1 MRSYFL
7 AIGFVASLIAEES
20 SDPFYQIFE
29 YRNIGPTRGGRV
41 TAVEGVIKSPGTFYM
56 GATGGGVWE
65 TTDFG
70 LNWENISDGYFET
83 PSIGAITVDQKNPK
97 VIYVGTGSDGIR
109 SNVIN
114 GNGVYKSTNG
124 GESWNHVGLD
134 YAGLIGAVEIHPTR
148 SNWIYVAAIGQ
159 PFQPNK
165 ERGLYRS
172 KNGGTTWEH
181 ILFIADTVGIVDME
195 FAPDDPNVIYAATW
209 RTERKPWTI
218 ISGGKNGGI
227 YKSTDGGNT
236 WQKKLRG
243 LPKGLIGK
251 IDLAV
256 SPDDPDRL
264 YALVEAPAGKGG
276 LYRSDN
282 RGNSFKLISTQ
293 SEIINRPFYYIN
305 ITANPKDADILFS
318 SANRFMRT
326 DDGGKNWRRLSTPHG
341 DNHDLWIHPQDT
353 SLWVQSNDGGVNVT
367 FNSGKTWT
375 TQTNQSTAELYQV
388 EVDDQYPFWL
398 YAGQQDNSTIRLPSL
413 PPYNPA
419 GGGIGFWTAVGGC
432 ETGPVVPKPG
442 DPNIVYANCK
452 GRFSV
457 FNRLTG
463 QEKQYYVGA
472 SNIYGH
478 NPKNMKFRFQ
488 RVAPIHVS
496 PHNPNLVYHTSQY
509 VHQTTDDG
517 ETWKIISTDLTAYDP
532 DKQVISGGPITRDIT
547 GEENYSTIYSIR
559 ESPLK
564 RGLIWVGANDGPINV
579 TKDGGRN
586 WHNVTPPSLPG
597 GGRVDAVEP
606 SPHEKAKAY
615 VAVLRYQLGDW
626 KPYLYRTNDFGLN
639 WTLLTPG
646 GNGLPINYP
655 TRVVRED
662 PIKAGVLYA
671 GTEYGMFISLDDGL
685 TWESFQ
691 QNLPVTPITDIK
703 VHRGHLA
710 LSTMGRGFWLVDN
723 ITALH
728 EKDALPNGNYLFSV
742 ENTYRYRYR
751 GSRGSRVPDYPGP
764 SVIID
769 YHLKDVPLDEI
780 SLRIMDKDGNMI
792 YAAAS
797 GKPDTAKTV
806 TDMSTGFSRE
816 ISRTTLTKKNGNN
829 RFRWNMRHAG
839 VWDENTKRAFLN
851 GPTVAPGKYTVNLI
865 VNNHIHSRSFE
876 ILMDPKVERSGVR
889 VHDLRAQE
897 ELALAVR
904 GILDESKILAY
915 NVKDAK
921 SGSMLHIKNALITAK
936 GPYPQPMLIDQLNYL
951 RSMIDRADQRPGK
964 DAYIRYD
971 ELKDQLKALQK
982 SYVTI
987 EDE

>member
-1 MRSYFL
+1 M
-7 AIGFVASLIAEES
+7 AGSLFAEEA
-20 SDPFYQIFE
+20 SDSFYQAFQ

-41 TAVEGVIKSPGTFYM
+41 TAVEGVVKSPGTFYM
-56 GATGGGVWE
+56 GATGGGVWK

-70 LNWENISDGYFET
+70 ITWENISDQFFET
-83 PSIGAITVDQKNPK
+83 PSIGAISVSQRNPN

-114 GNGVYKSTNG
+114 GNGVYKSTDG
-124 GESWNHVGLD
+124 GKSWDHMGLD
-134 YAGLIGAVEIHPTR
+134 NAGLIGAVEIHPKN
-148 SNWIYVAAIGQ
+148 SNWVYAAAIGQ

-165 ERGLYRS
+165 ERGLFRTE
-172 KNGGTTWEH
+172 NGGKTWKN
-181 ILFIADTVGIVDME
+181 ILFIADTVGVVDIE
-195 FAPDDPNVIYAATW
+195 FAPDNPNVIYAATW

-227 YKSTDGGNT
+227 YKSTDGGDT
-236 WQKKLRG
+236 WQKKSRG

-256 SPDDPDRL
+256 SPDDPSRL
-264 YALVEAPAGKGG
+264 YALVEAPDGEGG
-276 LYRSDN
+276 LYRSNN
-282 RGNSFKLISTQ
+282 RGNSFQLVSTR

-305 ITANPKDADILFS
+305 ITVNPKNADIIFS
-318 SANRFMRT
+318 SANRFMRS
-326 DDGGKNWRRLSTPHG
+326 DDGGKSWSRLSTPHG
-341 DNHDLWIHPQDT
+341 DNHDIWIHPQDT
-353 SLWVQSNDGGVNVT
+353 ALWVQSNDGGVNVT

-398 YAGQQDNSTIRLPSL
+398 YAGQQDNSTIALPSL
-413 PPYNPA
+413 PSYNSA
-419 GGGIGFWTAVGGC
+419 GGGIGFWKAVGGC

-452 GRFSV
+452 GRFGV

-463 QEKQYYVGA
+463 QEKQFYVGA
-472 SNIYGH
+472 ANIYGH
-478 NPKNMKFRFQ
+478 NPKDMKFRFQ

-509 VHQTTDDG
+509 VHQTTNDG
-517 ETWKIISTDLTAYDP
+517 ETWKIISPDLTAFDP

-559 ESPLK
+559 ESILR
-564 RGLIWVGANDGPINV
+564 RGLIWVGANDGPIHV

-586 WHNVTPPSLPG
+586 WTNVTPLSLPG
-597 GGRVDAVEP
+597 GGRVDCVEP

-626 KPYLYRTNDFGLN
+626 KPYIYRTNDYGLN
-639 WTLLTPG
+639 WTLLTTG
-646 GNGLPINYP
+646 NNGLPDNFP

-662 PIKAGVLYA
+662 PMKEGVLYA
-671 GTEYGMFISLDDGL
+671 GTEYGMFVSLDDGQ

-691 QNLPVTPITDIK
+691 QNLPVTPVTDIK

-710 LSTMGRGFWLVDN
+710 ISTMGRGFWLVDN

-728 EKDALPNGNYLFSV
+728 EKTDMLHVVHLFTIDD
-742 ENTYRYRYR
+742 TYRYRYR
-751 GSRGSRVPDYPGP
+751 ESGNNQVPNYPGS

-769 YHLKDVPLDEI
+769 YYLNEEPSEDI
-780 SLRIMDKDGNMI
+780 SLIILDQDSNPI
-792 YAAAS
+792 YSAS
-797 GKPDTAKTV
+797 SAKPDTSKSV
-806 TDMSTGFSRE
+806 TDMATGFSRE
-816 ISRTTLTKKNGNN
+816 ISRTTLTKKKRTN

-839 VWDENTKRAFLN
+839 AWDKDPKRAFLN
-851 GPTVAPGKYTVNLI
+851 GPLAAPGTYTANLI
-865 VNNHIHSRSFE
+865 VDKKLFKQSFE
-876 ILMDPKVERSGVR
+876 ILMDPKVIQSGIR
-889 VHDLRAQE
+889 IHDLRAQE
-897 ELALAVR
+897 KLALAVR
-904 GILDESKILAY
+904 KALDESKILAF
-915 NVKDAK
+915 NVKDAEA
-921 SGSMLHIKNALITAK
+921 GPMLQIKNTLVTAK

-964 DAYIRYD
+964 DAYLRYE
-971 ELKDQLKALQK
+971 ELKSQLMVLQQ
-982 SYVTI
+982 SYVETGNQ
-987 EDE
+987 

>member
-1 MRSYFL
+1 MKSFIL
-7 AIGFVASLIAEES
+7 VVGMAGSLFAEEA
-20 SDPFYQIFE
+20 SDSFYQAFQ

-41 TAVEGVIKSPGTFYM
+41 TAVEGVVKSPGTFYM
-56 GATGGGVWE
+56 GATGGGVWK

-70 LNWENISDGYFET
+70 ITWENISDQFFET
-83 PSIGAITVDQKNPK
+83 PSIGAISVSQRNPN

-114 GNGVYKSTNG
+114 GNGVYKSTDG
-124 GESWNHVGLD
+124 GKSWDHMGLD
-134 YAGLIGAVEIHPTR
+134 NAGLIGAVEIHPKN
-148 SNWIYVAAIGQ
+148 SNWVYAAAIGQ

-165 ERGLYRS
+165 ERGLFRTE
-172 KNGGTTWEH
+172 NGGKTWKN
-181 ILFIADTVGIVDME
+181 ILFIADTVGVVDIE
-195 FAPDDPNVIYAATW
+195 FAPDNPNVIYAATW

-227 YKSTDGGNT
+227 YKSTDGGDT
-236 WQKKLRG
+236 WQKKSRG

-256 SPDDPDRL
+256 SPDDPSRL
-264 YALVEAPAGKGG
+264 YALVEAPDGEGG
-276 LYRSDN
+276 LYRSNN
-282 RGNSFKLISTQ
+282 RGNSFQLVSTR

-305 ITANPKDADILFS
+305 ITVNPKNADIIFS
-318 SANRFMRT
+318 SANRFMRS
-326 DDGGKNWRRLSTPHG
+326 DDGGKSWSRLSTPHG
-341 DNHDLWIHPQDT
+341 DNHDIWIHPQDT
-353 SLWVQSNDGGVNVT
+353 ALWVQSNDGGVNVT

-398 YAGQQDNSTIRLPSL
+398 YAGQQDNSTIALPSL
-413 PPYNPA
+413 PSYNSA
-419 GGGIGFWTAVGGC
+419 GGGIGFWKAVGGC

-452 GRFSV
+452 GRFGV

-463 QEKQYYVGA
+463 QEKQFYVGA
-472 SNIYGH
+472 ANIYGH
-478 NPKNMKFRFQ
+478 NPKDMKFRFQ

-509 VHQTTDDG
+509 VHQTTNDG
-517 ETWKIISTDLTAYDP
+517 ETWKIISPDLTAFDP

-559 ESPLK
+559 ESILR
-564 RGLIWVGANDGPINV
+564 RGLIWVGANDGPIHV

-586 WHNVTPPSLPG
+586 WTNVTPLSLPG
-597 GGRVDAVEP
+597 GGRVDCVEP

-626 KPYLYRTNDFGLN
+626 KPYIYRTNDYGLN
-639 WTLLTPG
+639 WTLLTTG
-646 GNGLPINYP
+646 NNGLPDNFP

-662 PIKAGVLYA
+662 PMKEGVLYA
-671 GTEYGMFISLDDGL
+671 GTEYGMFVSLDDGQ

-691 QNLPVTPITDIK
+691 QNLPVTPVTDIK

-710 LSTMGRGFWLVDN
+710 ISTMGRGFWLVDN

-728 EKDALPNGNYLFSV
+728 EKTDMLHVVHLFTIDD
-742 ENTYRYRYR
+742 TYRYRYR
-751 GSRGSRVPDYPGP
+751 ESGNNQVPNYPGS

-769 YHLKDVPLDEI
+769 YYLNEEPSEDI
-780 SLRIMDKDGNMI
+780 SLIILDQDSNPI
-792 YAAAS
+792 YSAS
-797 GKPDTAKTV
+797 SAKPDTSKSV
-806 TDMSTGFSRE
+806 TDMATGFSRE
-816 ISRTTLTKKNGNN
+816 ISRTTLTKKKRTN

-839 VWDENTKRAFLN
+839 AWDKDPKRAFLN
-851 GPTVAPGKYTVNLI
+851 GPLAAPGTYTANLI
-865 VNNHIHSRSFE
+865 VDKKLFKQSFE
-876 ILMDPKVERSGVR
+876 ILMDPKVIQSGIR
-889 VHDLRAQE
+889 IHDLRAQE
-897 ELALAVR
+897 KLALAVR
-904 GILDESKILAY
+904 KALDESKILAF
-915 NVKDAK
+915 NVKDAEA
-921 SGSMLHIKNALITAK
+921 GPMLQIKNTLVTAK

-964 DAYIRYD
+964 DAYLRYE
-971 ELKDQLKALQK
+971 ELKSQLMVLQQ
-982 SYVTI
+982 SYVETGNQ
-987 EDE
+987 